1 MLESLDQV
9 STKMIDRRFW
19 QRFMAEHDL
28 LNIEL
33 EQVRYTTM
41 VQSDGRPTVA
51 GISPGAAS
59 SLPGNGSASLRA
71 TDRGLDE
78 KELTQLP
85 SLVRSLLTT
94 STNIK
99 LYPPESQVITDS
111 IEELRA
117 VLETLLEKRPALTLA
132 RVQEA
137 LLVNGQK
144 VDTKD
149 FQAIADGFLRVL
161 EAL

>member
-1 MLESLDQV
+1 M
-9 STKMIDRRFW
+9 
-19 QRFMAEHDL
+19 
-28 LNIEL
+28 
-33 EQVRYTTM
+33 
-41 VQSDGRPTVA
+41 
-51 GISPGAAS
+51 
-59 SLPGNGSASLRA
+59 
-71 TDRGLDE
+71 
-78 KELTQLP
+78 TQIP

-117 VLETLLEKRPALTLA
+117 VLQTLLEKRPALTLA

-149 FQAIADGFLRVL
+149 FKAIADGFLRL
-161 EAL
+161 LDP